1 VREQT
6 VAVSV
11 DHDVQQITD
20 DARAAGRIGLDTE
33 FLREKTYHARL
44 CLVQIAAAERI
55 SLIDPLAGAD
65 LRPVADVVAN
75 PEVEIVVHAG
85 RQDFE
90 ILLSRFDVVPRNV
103 FDVQLAAGFTGLSS
117 SLAYHRLVEE
127 TIGTKVSKGEAYTE
141 WCRRPLTDLQLT
153 YAADDVRYL
162 LPIADYLK
170 RRLAELGRGEWV
182 KEEMKAFETR
192 AMYETAPENAWRR
205 VAGRG
210 TLNARATAVLK
221 EIAAWREEAART
233 RNVPRGWVVRDPTLV
248 EIARRRPASASQ
260 LKGIR
265 GLASQEAGRSAGG
278 IIDAVKR
285 GLKTEPIAAPQS
297 PSRSALARAQ
307 IVSSVADAVVRAR
320 CASAEI
326 ASELVATR
334 AELEAVLIDLFDG
347 SSNTSRHR
355 LLQGWRRELA
365 GDAVLA
371 LVRGE
376 IAVRIADRPPY
387 VEEVAP

>member
-1 VREQT
+1 MREQT
-6 VAVSV
+6 IVVSG
-11 DHDVQQITD
+11 DYDLQQLVK
-20 DARAAGRIGLDTE
+20 DATTAGRIGLDTE
-33 FLREKTYHARL
+33 FMREKTYHAQL
-44 CLVQIAAAERI
+44 CLVQVADAERI
-55 SLIDPLAGAD
+55 GIVDPLQGAD
-65 LRPVADVVAN
+65 VRPVADLVADGN
-75 PEVEIVVHAG
+75 IEVVVHAG

-90 ILLSRFDVVPRNV
+90 ILLSLFDVVPNNV
-103 FDVQLAAGFTGLSS
+103 FDVQLAAGFIGLSS

-127 TIGTKVSKGEAYTE
+127 TIGAKVSKGEAYTD

-153 YAADDVRYL
+153 YAANDVRYL
-162 LPIADYLK
+162 LPVADYLK
-170 RRLAELGRGEWV
+170 SRLRELGRADWAN
-182 KEEMKAFETR
+182 EEMKVFETR

-210 TLNARATAVLK
+210 SLNPRATAVLK
-221 EIAAWREEAART
+221 EIAAWREEAARM

-248 EIARRRPASASQ
+248 EIARRRPASLSQ

-265 GLASQEAGRSAGG
+265 GLASQEAARSASE
-278 IIDAVKR
+278 IIDAVKK
-285 GLKTEPIAAPQS
+285 GMKAEPVAAPQG
-297 PSRSALARAQ
+297 PSRFALARAQ
-307 IVSSVADAVVRAR
+307 MVSSVADAVVRAR

-334 AELEAVLIDLFDG
+334 AELEAVLVDLFDG
-347 SSNTSRHR
+347 SADASRHR
-355 LLQGWRRELA
+355 LLHGWRRKLA

>member
-1 VREQT
+1 MRDQTIVVSGDYDLREII
-6 VAVSV
+6 SR
-11 DHDVQQITD
+11 
-20 DARAAGRIGLDTE
+20 ARMAGRIGLDTE
-33 FLREKTYHARL
+33 FMREKTYHARL
-44 CLVQIAAAERI
+44 CLVQVADAERI
-55 SLIDPLAGAD
+55 GLIDPLEGANVRSVAD
-65 LRPVADVVAN
+65 LVADGN
-75 PEVEIVVHAG
+75 VEIVVHAG

-90 ILLSRFDVVPRNV
+90 ILLSLFDAVPRNV
-103 FDVQLAAGFTGLSS
+103 FDVQLAAGFIGLSS

-127 TIGTKVSKGEAYTE
+127 TIGAKVSKGEAYTD

-153 YAADDVRYL
+153 YAANDVRYL
-162 LPIADYLK
+162 LPVADYLK
-170 RRLAELGRGEWV
+170 KRLAELGRADWAN
-182 KEEMKAFETR
+182 EEMKVFETR
-192 AMYETAPENAWRR
+192 ALYETAPENAWRR

-210 TLNARATAVLK
+210 TLNSRATAVLR
-221 EIAAWREEAART
+221 EIAAWREETARA

-248 EIARRRPASASQ
+248 EIARRRPASPSQ
-260 LKGIR
+260 LRGIR
-265 GLASQEAGRSAGG
+265 GLASQEAARSAGG

-285 GLKTEPIAAPQS
+285 GVKAEPVAAPQG
-297 PSRSALARAQ
+297 PSRSALARVQ
-307 IVSSVADAVVRAR
+307 MVSSVADAVVRAR

-334 AELEAVLIDLFDG
+334 AELEAVLVDLFDG
-347 SSNTSRHR
+347 SSDPSRHR
-355 LLQGWRRELA
+355 LLHGWRRKLA

>member
-1 VREQT
+1 MREQT
-6 VAVSV
+6 IVVSG
-11 DHDVQQITD
+11 DRDLQQLVN
-20 DARAAGRIGLDTE
+20 DAKTARRIGLDTE
-33 FLREKTYHARL
+33 FMREKTYHAQL
-44 CLVQIAAAERI
+44 CLVQVAGADRI
-55 SLIDPLAGAD
+55 GLIDPLEGAD
-65 LRPVADVVAN
+65 VRPVAELVADRN
-75 PEVEIVVHAG
+75 IEIVVHAG

-90 ILLSRFDVVPRNV
+90 ILLSLFDVVPLNV
-103 FDVQLAAGFTGLSS
+103 FDVQLAAGFIGLSS

-127 TIGTKVSKGEAYTE
+127 TIGAKVSKGEAYTD

-153 YAADDVRYL
+153 YAANDVRYL
-162 LPIADYLK
+162 LPVADYLK
-170 RRLAELGRGEWV
+170 NRLAELGRADWAN
-182 KEEMKAFETR
+182 EEMKVFEAR

-210 TLNARATAVLK
+210 TLNPRATAVLK
-221 EIAAWREEAART
+221 EIAAWREETARV

-248 EIARRRPASASQ
+248 EIARRRPASLSQ

-265 GLASQEAGRSAGG
+265 GLPSQEAARSARG
-278 IIDAVKR
+278 IIDAIKLGVKE
-285 GLKTEPIAAPQS
+285 EPVAAPQGA
-297 PSRSALARAQ
+297 SRSALARAQ
-307 IVSSVADAVVRAR
+307 MVSSVADAVVRAR

-334 AELEAVLIDLFDG
+334 AELEAVLVDVFDG
-347 SSNTSRHR
+347 SADMSRHR
-355 LLQGWRRELA
+355 LLHGWRRKVA